1 MKNRRTFKTVI
12 TENKAVMIGCLLLAA
27 AGATAY
33 QYFLPAKYVST
44 AVIRTAQPA
53 AATEINTATFLTK
66 AFTNNESTTS
76 AMCSADLHTLPATAP
91 FQISYRLLGGTFQQQ
106 DLTIVP
112 QGSGNYRVTAELYG
126 IEKTILAKDSAAFK
140 LGNIEVTITPAVKH
154 TTIPRVYFT
163 GPEYLITLNSSEYL
177 AGKIIE
183 TGSLAMQSGEGTL
196 SLKLTDKDPARAQQ
210 LLKQIVTTYTGT
222 AASENTSVEANSSE
236 SKTESLAAEL
246 ALAEQEIAEYKAHNN
261 ITEIETDIKAE
272 SEYGNALRSQKSE
285 LEMQMVALGNL
296 HTYIRKNMG
305 GDNSGVDYDVITD
318 PMFAEALNKI
328 NDKYIKRAAAGIDP
342 MASDAETM
350 ALKES
355 VSERILNTR
364 RKIAVK
370 LDQLNGMIA
379 AHRLRI
385 KSFPAIA
392 GELESMNRQLQLK
405 RKVYDLLIEKQ
416 AAAIVSGTVPETT
429 NAIIENATYSAQPVA
444 PDPLKTY
451 PGFLTA
457 GLLLGLIWSS
467 LKSQTRNEVI
477 HDRTEA
483 EKAAKGV
490 KYIGGVGT
498 LRGETVAAEPA
509 FSNLATRFLLHD
521 NAKMVTVTSSLKG
534 EGKSFIATNFAKA
547 LAALDKKVLLIDMN
561 SYRPELEHL
570 FDIQCDRTL
579 ADALAKKCDI
589 HDSIFITNIPNL
601 EITVAGSLSG
611 GVNGL
616 LISKETAPVFEK
628 LKNHYDAI
636 IVDTPEVGKYID
648 AVPMM
653 KISDL
658 NFYVVRANGTSKTQ
672 LANAEFIR
680 KDFGINN
687 LYLVLNTI
695 GKGVN
700 HSGISTKG
708 KYRKL
713 HTVNNPKIS
722 TGYIPAVLRKIALWF
737 Y

>member
-12 TENKAVMIGCLLLAA
+12 ADNKSVIIGCLLLAA
-27 AGATAY
+27 LGATAY
-33 QYFLPAKYVST
+33 QYLLPPKYVST
-44 AVIRTAQPA
+44 AVINTEKPS

-66 AFTNNESTTS
+66 AFRNNQVTTS
-76 AMCSADLHTLPATAP
+76 VLCYADLHTTPVTAP
-91 FQISYRLLGGTFQQQ
+91 FQVNYRVLGGTFQQRQ
-106 DLTIVP
+106 LTIIP
-112 QGSGNYRVTAELYG
+112 QNSGNYQVTAELYG
-126 IEKTILAKDSAAFK
+126 IKKTVVAKDSTPFN
-140 LGNIEVTITPAVKH
+140 LGNIELTITPATKH

-163 GPEYLITLNSSEYL
+163 GPEYLITLNSPENL
-177 AGKIIE
+177 AGSVIE
-183 TGSLAMQSGEGTL
+183 SASLAMQSGNGTL
-196 SLKLTDKDPARAQQ
+196 SLQLTDKDPARAQQ
-210 LLKQIVTTYTGT
+210 LLKEIVTTYTGL
-222 AASENTSVEANSSE
+222 SVSDEPNQEATPSE
-236 SKTESLAAEL
+236 SKTETLAKDL
-246 ALAEQEIAEYKAHNN
+246 ALAEQDIAEYKAHNN
-261 ITEIETDIKAE
+261 ITDLETDIKSE
-272 SEYGNALRSQKSE
+272 SEYGNSLRSQKSE

-350 ALKES
+350 ALKET

-370 LDQLNGMIA
+370 LDQLNGMIS
-379 AHRLRI
+379 AHHARI

-392 GELESMNRQLQLK
+392 GGLESMNRQLQLK

-416 AAAIVSGTVPETT
+416 AAAIVSGTTTETT
-429 NAIIENATYSAQPVA
+429 NTIIENATYSSQPLA

-451 PGFLTA
+451 PGFLAA
-457 GLLLGLIWSS
+457 GLLLGLFWASAR
-467 LKSQTRNEVI
+467 SQNRSEVI

-490 KYIGGVGT
+490 RYIGSVGT
-498 LRGETVAAEPA
+498 LSGNTIASEPA

-521 NAKMVTVTSSLKG
+521 KAKMVTITSSLNG

-561 SYRPELEHL
+561 SCRPALENL

-579 ADALAKKCDI
+579 ADALSKKCDI

-616 LISKETAPVFEK
+616 LISKETEPVFEK

-653 KISDL
+653 KMSDL
-658 NFYVVRANGTSKTQ
+658 NFYVVRANGTSRTQ

-700 HSGISTKG
+700 HSGISAKG

-713 HTVNNPKIS
+713 HSVNNPKIS